1 MKKIITLA
9 AAGLLAATTFGA
21 QAQVALDGVLN
32 TAEIGGTGGYVL
44 IGKFTMP
51 RGFGN
56 AGLLSLYAATTA
68 TKVTF
73 FLGGTVEPNGNTDP
87 TKNPNGNAFQL
98 YFKTPAGAG
107 VPVGTALPKGAAGT
121 SFENMGAKMDMP
133 VNLALAMHST
143 ASVAPANS
151 TYVIEGVTYT
161 NATTATTGVIATGVK
176 GDGTVSTITNATI
189 PALVGARVAYK
200 NTTNNGIDMNPGNT
214 TPNTG
219 ANYGAAGSYGMEV
232 EMDRTA
238 AGLLGTAALQIFALQ
253 NSGDGGYLSSDY
265 IPQNTGPLPAGGTFN
280 TTNGNL
286 QGNPDFSLV
295 PGTQAA
301 TLNLSATTVTLG
313 AKAAA
318 AAAVGLSVYPNPV
331 QGASTVSYQ
340 VTERATN
347 VNIVLTDLLGR
358 TVRTIENGLKPV
370 GTQTAAVDASTLAA
384 GTYLVR
390 VQVGDNVSTS
400 KVSVL

>member
-1 MKKIITLA
+1 MKKIFTLA
-9 AAGLLAATTFGA
+9 AAGVLAAASLSA
-21 QAQVALDGVLN
+21 QAQVAVDGVLN
-32 TAEIGGTGGYVL
+32 TAEIGGTGGYIL
-44 IGKFTMP
+44 IGKFTMA

-73 FLGGTVEPNGNTDP
+73 FLGGTVEPNGSTDA

-107 VPVGTALPKGAAGT
+107 VPAGTALPKGAVGT
-121 SFENMGAKMDMP
+121 SFENMAAKMDMP

-151 TYVIEGVTYT
+151 TYVIEGVSYT
-161 NATTATTGVIATGVK
+161 NATTVTSGVIATGVK
-176 GDGTVSTITNATI
+176 GDGTVSTITSTTI
-189 PALVGARVAYK
+189 PALVGARLAYK
-200 NTTNNGIDMNPGNT
+200 NTTNSGIDMNPGNT

-219 ANYGAAGSYGMEV
+219 ASYGAAGSYGMEV
-232 EMDRTA
+232 EMDRA
-238 AGLLGTAALQIFALQ
+238 AVGLVGTAMLQVFALQ

-265 IPQNTGPLPAGGTFN
+265 IPQNTGPLPTGGTFSA
-280 TTNGNL
+280 TNGNL
-286 QGNPDFSLV
+286 QTNPDFSLV

-301 TLNLSATTVTLG
+301 TLNLSATGVTLG

-331 QGASTVSYQ
+331 AGASTVSYQ
-340 VTERATN
+340 VADRATN
-347 VNIVLTDLLGR
+347 VHIVLTDLLGR

-370 GTQTAAVDASTLAA
+370 GTQTAAVDASALAA